1 MINRLKE
8 KSWQEIIYMY
18 AYTRFNAYRRR
29 KEISGIGLQA
39 RRSLAGNLYNDF
51 HLLLFGGS
59 WDRDRGLSRLSSW
72 TGSCAPPPRVPRVL
86 PLHSTFATGIA
97 RGYPEVSQNRNR
109 SRQGGGASG
118 GRLRL
123 APPRSRPR
131 SPSRFLYLGGGIAPP
146 LCTLRLGGPCSRR
159 QSSPE
164 DSANRSR
171 RPDASPT
178 NPSDSLTLATLPL
191 LSNMRYKFAIR
202 LVRGIRMGE

>member
-1 MINRLKE
+1 MRIHDLTLIDEGKKFRVSVCKLDARWPGTSTTISTYFFSGEVGIETEGCLASLLGQAPALLLLVRLVFSLCIPPSPRVSRGVSRGIAEQKQ
-8 KSWQEIIYMY
+8 KPS
-18 AYTRFNAYRRR
+18 RRR
-29 KEISGIGLQA
+29 RV
-39 RRSLAGNLYNDF
+39 RRPPPSRSTALATSFSLALP
-51 HLLLFGGS
+51 
-59 WDRDRGLSRLSSW
+59 LSRGW
-72 TGSCAPPPRVPRVL
+72 HR
-86 PLHSTFATGIA
+86 
-97 RGYPEVSQNRNR
+97 
-109 SRQGGGASG
+109 
-118 GRLRL
+118 
-123 APPRSRPR
+123 
-131 SPSRFLYLGGGIAPP
+131 PP

>member
-59 WDRDRGLSRLSSW
+59 WDRDRGLSLSLDRLLRSSS
-72 TGSCAPPPRVPRVL
+72 SCASCSPFAFHLRHGYREGVSRGIAEQKQKPSRRRRVRRPPPSRSTELATSFSLAL
-86 PLHSTFATGIA
+86 PLS
-97 RGYPEVSQNRNR
+97 RGWHR
-109 SRQGGGASG
+109 
-118 GRLRL
+118 
-123 APPRSRPR
+123 
-131 SPSRFLYLGGGIAPP
+131 PP

>member
-1 MINRLKE
+1 
-8 KSWQEIIYMY
+8 MY

-59 WDRDRGLSRLSSW
+59 WDRDRGLSRLSPW
-72 TGSCAPPPRVPRVL
+72 TGSCAPPPRAPRVL

-118 GRLRL
+118 GL
-123 APPRSRPR
+123 ALPLSRGWHR
-131 SPSRFLYLGGGIAPP
+131 PP